1 MKIGI
6 GMPIPNL
13 SNLPGV
19 SRPGGGG
26 TPVPPPPPP
35 PPPFPNT
42 KSLLLNGSSSIATTN
57 QSGWGASFTWSAWV
71 KLTTSSGYSAIYYPA
86 QAQAPIYSF
95 TPYFMFSEI
104 SGTTNLVYGYN
115 NSSGNVTEYKSNTT
129 INTGSWIHVLLRK
142 SSGALSL
149 FINGQ
154 LDNAPAAT
162 DPGSYPS
169 GAATIGNLPSFIGTG
184 LGVNGNID
192 ELSLF
197 NYALSD
203 PQIDSIW
210 NNGTPADVSSLNP
223 INWWRFENNGNDSG
237 SGGNTATLNSTASYS
252 PLTPP

>member
-1 MKIGI
+1 MGLTTSKI
-6 GMPIPNL
+6 
-13 SNLPGV
+13 SDLPGQK
-19 SRPGGGG
+19 GGG
-26 TPVPPPPPP
+26 TPPPPPPP

-42 KSLLLNGSSSIATTN
+42 KSLLLNGSNSIATTN

-86 QAQAPIYSF
+86 QAPAF

-104 SGTTNLVYGYN
+104 SGTTNLVYGYTD
-115 NSSGNVTEYKSNTT
+115 SSGNVAEYKSNTT

-154 LDNAPAAT
+154 LDNAGAAT

-169 GAATIGNLPSFIGTG
+169 GAATIGNLPGFTG

-192 ELSLF
+192 ELALF
-197 NYALSD
+197 NYDLSD

-210 NNGTPADVSSLNP
+210 NNGTPGDVSSLNP
-223 INWWRFENNGNDSG
+223 VNWWRFENNGNDSG
-237 SGGNTATLNSTASYS
+237 SGGDTATLNSTATYS
-252 PLTPP
+252 PLTP